1 MNIIGINLNHISSAS
16 LLIKGR
22 LIFASAEERF
32 TRNKLTR
39 AFPFKAIE
47 QALKYAKIEMKDIDA
62 FTIGWNPAINLEV
75 QKNSF
80 SSTYRWFPELLY
92 TIPNNLNAINR
103 IKDHGYIEQTFFS
116 SSFKKE
122 LKVFYINHHYCH
134 AAQSFLTSGYRE
146 SSLLT
151 VDGFGERT
159 STLWGYA
166 NQSKII
172 IEKEEHFPQS
182 LGSFYETVTD
192 YLGFQPDADEWKVMG
207 MAAFGDKKKYSNEF
221 SKILNLKNKGE
232 YELDLTYFNFFN
244 FDAPGHYSKKFIS
257 LFGKKLQSDGK
268 TLKKHHFNFAASA
281 QKRFEDAYINA
292 FRHHVIHNK
301 SKSVCLGGGA
311 AMNCLANAIL
321 SEKFPKIKIHVPFAP
336 DDLGLSTGSALFA
349 SRYIYNEKV
358 TSRSIPVYSG
368 RSFDNS
374 EIITKLIN

>member
-16 LLIKGR
+16 LLIKGK

-47 QALKYAKIEMKDIDA
+47 HALKYAKIEMKDIDA

-75 QKNSF
+75 HKNSF

-122 LKVFYINHHYCH
+122 LKVLYINHHYCH

-172 IEKEEHFPQS
+172 IEKEEYFPQS

-207 MAAFGDKKKYSNEF
+207 MAAFGDKKICK
-221 SKILNLKNKGE
+221 
-232 YELDLTYFNFFN
+232 
-244 FDAPGHYSKKFIS
+244 
-257 LFGKKLQSDGK
+257 
-268 TLKKHHFNFAASA
+268 
-281 QKRFEDAYINA
+281 
-292 FRHHVIHNK
+292 
-301 SKSVCLGGGA
+301 
-311 AMNCLANAIL
+311 
-321 SEKFPKIKIHVPFAP
+321 
-336 DDLGLSTGSALFA
+336 
-349 SRYIYNEKV
+349 
-358 TSRSIPVYSG
+358 
-368 RSFDNS
+368 
-374 EIITKLIN
+374 